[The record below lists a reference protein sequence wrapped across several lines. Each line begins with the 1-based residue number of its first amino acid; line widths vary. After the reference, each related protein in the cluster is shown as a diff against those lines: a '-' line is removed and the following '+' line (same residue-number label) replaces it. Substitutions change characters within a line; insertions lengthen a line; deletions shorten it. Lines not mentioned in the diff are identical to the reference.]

1 MISQLETKSCNNGEP
16 WAKKSKKDWSLE
28 AVLGEDVTEAVPL
41 LPVLTATVKDKRA
54 TSNLVKK
61 LNAVFP
67 ISNLQ
72 HLKRVNSCKDG
83 GITRI
88 QIILWEIS
96 QTCLQMI
103 QTLNCNTSEEVITD
117 ITLSRTDGI
126 ELVSGATDL
135 FLARADSSCQAR
147 LSLLTPDIDLETAI
161 EDQLTVSYVAA
172 FQPQTRSQYDRLR
185 CGRGYW
191 PTNFHPDKYLESLV
205 SGVNHDMW
213 SELSRAR
220 IESYMEICQESQGG
234 VVVDPTTGAVVAECV
249 RTVHDDTTHPL
260 HHTTMVLMDL
270 VSRSQGGGAWGHTA
284 HTKGLSFTPVSSLP
298 PPPDTSQSSCP
309 DLPPSLSSVPSS
321 GPYLCTGYDVF
332 LWREPCHM
340 CSMALLHM
348 RARRVVFVKNS
359 RDGALSTVDKL
370 HTREGLNHR
379 YEVYRVTWGAGWQDC
394 DIELCS

>member
-1 MISQLETKSCNNGEP
+1 MISQLETDSYSNGEP
-16 WAKKSKKDWSLE
+16 WAKKSKIDWSLE

-61 LNAVFP
+61 LNTVFP
-67 ISNLQ
+67 LSNLQ
-72 HLKRVNSCKDG
+72 HLKRVNSCKEG

-103 QTLNCNTSEEVITD
+103 QTLNCNTSEVTTD
-117 ITLSRTDGI
+117 MTLSRTDGI
-126 ELVSGATDL
+126 KLVSGNTDL
-135 FLARADSSCQAR
+135 SVARADSSCQDK
-147 LSLLTPDIDLETAI
+147 LSLLTPDIDLVTAI
-161 EDQLTVSYVAA
+161 EDHLTVSYVAA

-220 IESYMEICQESQGG
+220 IESYMEICRESQGG
-234 VVVDPTTGAVVAECV
+234 MVVDPNTGAVVAECV
-249 RTVHDDTTHPL
+249 RSIKDNSTHPL
-260 HHTTMVLMDL
+260 HHTTMVLTDL
-270 VSRSQGGGAWGHTA
+270 VARSQGGGAWDYTA
-284 HTKGLSFTPVSSLP
+284 HTKGLSFTPTSCLPSPPDSLQSSCASLP
-298 PPPDTSQSSCP
+298 PSI
-309 DLPPSLSSVPSS
+309 SSVPSS

-348 RARRVVFVKNS
+348 RARRVVFVTKS
-359 RDGALSTVDKL
+359 RDGALITVDKL

-379 YEVYRVTWGAGWQDC
+379 YEVYRITRGGGWQDC

>member
-1 MISQLETKSCNNGEP
+1 MISQPETELCKNGEP
-16 WAKKSKKDWSLE
+16 RAKKSKKDWSLE

-61 LNAVFP
+61 LNTVLP
-67 ISNLQ
+67 IDNLQ
-72 HLKRVNSCKDG
+72 HLKRVNSSKENG
-83 GITRI
+83 LTRI

-103 QTLNCNTSEEVITD
+103 QTLNCNSSEVITD
-117 ITLSRTDGI
+117 ESVSGVSGI
-126 ELVSGATDL
+126 ELVSVTTDL
-135 FLARADSSCQAR
+135 SVSRAHSSCHDR
-147 LSLLTPDIDLETAI
+147 LALLTPDIDLTTAI

-185 CGRGYW
+185 CGKGYW

-213 SELSRAR
+213 TELSRAR

-234 VVVDPTTGAVVAECV
+234 VVVDPTSGAVVAECV
-249 RTVHDDTTHPL
+249 RTVHDTTHPL

-270 VSRSQGGGAWGHTA
+270 VSRSQGGGAWGHTV
-284 HTKGLSFTPVSSLP
+284 HSKGLRFTPVSSLP
-298 PPPDTSQSSCP
+298 PPPDTLQSSCTA
-309 DLPPSLSSVPSS
+309 LPPSLSSVPSS

-348 RARRVVFVKNS
+348 RARRVVFAINS
-359 RDGALSTVDKL
+359 QDGALNTVDKL

-379 YEVYRVTWGAGWQDC
+379 YEVYKVTWGEGWQDC
-394 DIELCS
+394 DNKLCS

>member
-1 MISQLETKSCNNGEP
+1 MISQLETESWNNGEP
-16 WAKKSKKDWSLE
+16 GAKKSKKDWSLE

-61 LNAVFP
+61 LNTVFP
-67 ISNLQ
+67 ITNLQ
-72 HLKRVNSCKDG
+72 HLKRVNSCKEG

-103 QTLNCNTSEEVITD
+103 QTLNCNTSEVITD
-117 ITLSRTDGI
+117 TTLSRTAGI
-126 ELVSGATDL
+126 ELVSGTTDL
-135 FLARADSSCQAR
+135 SVSREDSSCQDR
-147 LSLLTPDIDLETAI
+147 LSLLTDVDLATAI
-161 EDQLTVSYVAA
+161 EDQLAVSYVAA

-185 CGRGYW
+185 SGRGYW

-220 IESYMEICQESQGG
+220 IVDYMKICQESQGG
-234 VVVDPTTGAVVAECV
+234 VVVDPITGAVVAKCV

-298 PPPDTSQSSCP
+298 PPPDTSQSSCAA
-309 DLPPSLSSVPSS
+309 LPLSISSVPSS

-348 RARRVVFVKNS
+348 RTRRVVFVINS
-359 RDGALSTVDKL
+359 QDGALSTVDKL

-379 YEVYRVTWGAGWQDC
+379 YEVYRVTWGGGWHDC
-394 DIELCS
+394 DIEFCS

>member
-1 MISQLETKSCNNGEP
+1 MKSQLETELRNNGEP
-16 WAKKSKKDWSLE
+16 PAKRWKNEWSLE

-41 LPVLTATVKDKRA
+41 LPVLTATVKDKRV

-61 LNAVFP
+61 LNTVLP

-72 HLKRVNSCKDG
+72 HLKRVNSSKENG
-83 GITRI
+83 ETRI

-96 QTCLQMI
+96 QTCLKMI
-103 QTLNCNTSEEVITD
+103 QTLNCTTSTVTSIMSVRKSD
-117 ITLSRTDGI
+117 PGLPVSGNANLALSR
-126 ELVSGATDL
+126 
-135 FLARADSSCQAR
+135 RDSSCHSR

-161 EDQLTVSYVAA
+161 EDQLTVSFVAA

-185 CGRGYW
+185 CGKGYW

-205 SGVNHDMW
+205 SGVDHDMW
-213 SELSRAR
+213 SELTRAR
-220 IESYMEICQESQGG
+220 LESYIELCQANQGG
-234 VVVDPTTGAVVAECV
+234 VVVDPNTGAVVAAGV
-249 RTVHDDTTHPL
+249 GTVHDTTHPL

-270 VSRSQGGGAWGHTA
+270 VSRSQGGGAWDHTA

-298 PPPDTSQSSCP
+298 SPDSVEPPCST
-309 DLPPSLSSVPSS
+309 LPPSLSSVPSS

-348 RARRVVFVKNS
+348 RARRVVFVTHS
-359 RDGALSTVDKL
+359 QDGALSTVDML

-379 YEVYRVTWGAGWQDC
+379 YEVYKVIWGGGRPNC
-394 DIELCS
+394 DIRLCS